1 MGRPLADT
9 LLLNPRNIIPAP
21 GRYRQRS
28 SMPDTGGRLTARRK
42 VVIEAG
48 LGHVSVWGRC
58 RISQSIIVLLG
69 INSTAL
75 QNISQN
81 LIRKNIFCTAPC
93 PKFGND
99 FCAHG
104 IIPNCSLFNFIHM
117 RYDDTIN
124 VENNIGIK
132 EFISNHWKDENKCSK
147 NSTTKYGSKIN
158 NFTKVFLFPPECTT
172 ACAVYRA
179 YRLYRLYNQLLVS
192 SAPKLWQQL
201 ESSLGEA
208 RWYRKYFARFQ
219 KIFVT
224 HGGGSVVQ
232 CTQWQF
238 RWSINIC
245 EH

>member
-1 MGRPLADT
+1 MIITPLNGTAVGGHSCCS
-9 LLLNPRNIIPAP
+9 IPGILFQRRAATDSAAP
-21 GRYRQRS
+21 CRTPEGDS
-28 SMPDTGGRLTARRK
+28 PRRK

-69 INSTAL
+69 INSTVL

-104 IIPNCSLFNFIHM
+104 IIPNCSLFTFIHM

-132 EFISNHWKDENKCSK
+132 EFISNH
-147 NSTTKYGSKIN
+147 
-158 NFTKVFLFPPECTT
+158 
-172 ACAVYRA
+172 
-179 YRLYRLYNQLLVS
+179 
-192 SAPKLWQQL
+192 
-201 ESSLGEA
+201 
-208 RWYRKYFARFQ
+208 
-219 KIFVT
+219 
-224 HGGGSVVQ
+224 
-232 CTQWQF
+232 
-238 RWSINIC
+238 
-245 EH
+245 

>member
-1 MGRPLADT
+1 MIITPLNGTAVGGHSD
-9 LLLNPRNIIPAP
+9 AQSQE
-21 GRYRQRS
+21 YYS
-28 SMPDTGGRLTARRK
+28 SAGPLQTAQLHAGHRRATHRMPRRK

-132 EFISNHWKDENKCSK
+132 EFISNH
-147 NSTTKYGSKIN
+147 
-158 NFTKVFLFPPECTT
+158 
-172 ACAVYRA
+172 
-179 YRLYRLYNQLLVS
+179 
-192 SAPKLWQQL
+192 
-201 ESSLGEA
+201 
-208 RWYRKYFARFQ
+208 
-219 KIFVT
+219 
-224 HGGGSVVQ
+224 
-232 CTQWQF
+232 
-238 RWSINIC
+238 
-245 EH
+245 